1 MPDLIRHSAR
11 CFDAAFRA
19 WEQDG
24 VRKAMGGFL
33 LIIFLG
39 ALAVI
44 ELGRRGMVPAAIGVL
59 LPRSHFYAISVT
71 FTVLLYL
78 EVIDLVF
85 GMSRSFSKS
94 VGKQF
99 EIFSL
104 ILLRQSFKD
113 FTRLPEPLHWPDSTA
128 PVAAIL
134 TNGIGALA
142 IFGVL
147 FLYYRVLYHQ
157 PITQSERETAGFIA
171 AKKTIA
177 LLLLGIF
184 AFSGLI
190 HLTDFVFARRAG
202 QFFDVFY
209 TVLVFSD
216 ILIVLISLRYT
227 HYFPVVFRNSGF
239 ALATVLLRLALT
251 APAHFGA
258 GLGLIAA
265 VYVLGVMSVYNL
277 MVPVQQDGD
286 GGELKAENEET

>member
-1 MPDLIRHSAR
+1 MSKLIRFSAR
-11 CFDAAFRA
+11 CFDAAFHA
-19 WEQDG
+19 WEQEG
-24 VRKAMGGFL
+24 ARKAIGSLLMILFL
-33 LIIFLG
+33 A

-59 LPRSHFYAISVT
+59 LPRSHFYAISVA

-113 FTRLPEPLHWPDSTA
+113 FTKLPEPLHWPDSTA
-128 PVAAIL
+128 PVASIL

-157 PITQSERETAGFIA
+157 PITRSERETAGFIA

-190 HLTDFVFARRAG
+190 HLTNFVFARPAG

-258 GLGLIAA
+258 GLGIIAS

-277 MVPVQQDGD
+277 MLPVQQDGA
-286 GGELKAENEET
+286 GGGHKVETGET

>member
-1 MPDLIRHSAR
+1 MPDVIRQSAR
-11 CFDAAFRA
+11 CFDAAHRG
-19 WEQDG
+19 WESAPT
-24 VRKAMGGFL
+24 RKALASL
-33 LIIFLG
+33 LIVVFLTSLV
-39 ALAVI
+39 AI
-44 ELGRRGMVPAAIGVL
+44 EAGRRNFLPVPIAAMV
-59 LPRSHFYAISVT
+59 PRSHFFAISVA

-113 FTRLPEPLHWPDSTA
+113 FTGLPEPLQWPASPE
-128 PVAAIL
+128 PVASIL
-134 TNGIGALA
+134 TNGVGALA
-142 IFGVL
+142 IFAVL

-157 PITQSERETAGFIA
+157 PITQSERETAGFIR
-171 AKKTIA
+171 AKKTVA
-177 LLLLGIF
+177 MVLLGFFVID
-184 AFSGLI
+184 GLR
-190 HLTDFVFARRAG
+190 HLLDFLLGRPTNE
-202 QFFDVFY
+202 FFDVFY

-277 MVPVQQDGD
+277 MVPVQQDED
-286 GGELKAENEET
+286 GGESTIETGGT